1 MQIYDTLSAGT
12 VAIAPETPVTIY
24 VCGITPYDVGHLG
37 HAFVAV
43 TFDTLRRYLEF
54 RGHPVTHVQNI
65 TDVDDDI
72 IRRARELEEPTTK
85 VVDENVALYDRD
97 MRAINVR
104 PPTYNPKATEEI
116 PYMIAMAQKLV
127 AAGTAY
133 VVDGHVFFRAA
144 AFPRFGEL
152 SRRSGEALIY
162 DTDPERLHALKRD
175 RRDFTLWQRSL
186 PGEPHWSSPWGEGR
200 PGWHIECSAMA
211 LRYLGESVTVHGGG
225 HDLVFPH
232 HECEIA
238 QSEAFLGVTP
248 VVHAWAHVG
257 MVRLQGEKM
266 SKSLKNLI
274 QVSDLLKSYS
284 SDAIRLYLLGT
295 HYRESPD
302 YNEAELQRAAEL
314 ATRLARAA
322 AGPHP
327 NPSAVLD
334 RAQRDGEALGEGVK
348 GGGDGGPFTERFFA
362 LMDDDLNTPAVL
374 VLLAEMAGAIE
385 QAHAEGRDAEA
396 LQRDLREFGGVLG
409 LHLGEGRRA

>member
-12 VAIAPETPVTIY
+12 VAIPPEAPVTIY

-54 RGHPVTHVQNI
+54 RGHPVTHVQNV

-104 PPTYNPKATEEI
+104 PPTYTPKATEEI

-127 AAGTAY
+127 AEGTAY

-152 SRRSGEALIY
+152 SRRTGEALIS
-162 DTDPERLHALKRD
+162 DTEPERLHALKHD
-175 RRDFTLWQRSL
+175 RRDVTLWPRSL
-186 PGEPHWSSPWGEGR
+186 PGEPCWSSPWGEGR

-238 QSEAFLGVTP
+238 QSEAFLGESP
-248 VVHAWAHVG
+248 VVRAWAHVG

-274 QVSDLLKSYS
+274 QVSDLLQSYS

-295 HYRESPD
+295 HYRQSPD
-302 YNEAELQRAAEL
+302 YDEAELQHAANL
-314 ATRLARAA
+314 ATRLTRAA
-322 AGPHP
+322 GSVPAGKQDGIKSG
-327 NPSAVLD
+327 SA
-334 RAQRDGEALGEGVK
+334 
-348 GGGDGGPFTERFFA
+348 GGPFTERFFA

-374 VLLAEMAGAIE
+374 ALLAELAGTIE

-409 LHLGEGRRA
+409 LHLGEGSRV

>member
-12 VAIAPETPVTIY
+12 VTIAPETPVTIY

-54 RGHPVTHVQNI
+54 RGHAVTHVQNI

-85 VVDENVALYDRD
+85 VVDENVALYDCD

-116 PYMIAMAQKLV
+116 AYMIAMGQKLV
-127 AAGTAY
+127 AEGTAY

-144 AFPRFGEL
+144 AFPRFGRL
-152 SRRSGEALIY
+152 SGRTGEALIS
-162 DTDPERLHALKRD
+162 DTEPERLHALKHD

-238 QSEAFLGVTP
+238 QSEAFLGVSP
-248 VVHAWAHVG
+248 VVRAWAHVG
-257 MVRLQGEKM
+257 MVRLAGEKM

-274 QVSDLLKSYS
+274 QVSDLLETYS
-284 SDAIRLYLLGT
+284 SDAIRLYLLST

-302 YNEAELQRAAEL
+302 YDEAELRRASEL

-322 AGPHP
+322 GPQP
-327 NPSAVLD
+327 GAK
-334 RAQRDGEALGEGVK
+334 GEAIK
-348 GGGDGGPFTERFFA
+348 AGGAGGPFTERFLA

-374 VLLAEMAGAIE
+374 ALLAEMAGAIE
-385 QAHAEGRDAEA
+385 QARADGREAEA

-409 LHLGEGRRA
+409 LHLGEGRGA